1 MNKQKEKKQLDKL
14 WKKMQKRFKGFRN
27 TGHVEQLHQF
37 RIQVKK
43 IRSFLTLL
51 EAEKKNHGLLKAFK
65 PVKKI
70 FKSAGVVRDAGLHC
84 KQAEEHGIHLN
95 EQNQREKD
103 AQQKEREQL
112 FRQNKKQLRTM
123 KKVKKKL
130 HQHLHAL
137 SKADMKTFFQ
147 NQIDI
152 TNRLLSTN
160 HFTEELHN
168 GRKALKHLL
177 YNQQAVQEA
186 WNKKPGLDFS
196 YIDELQEALGNW
208 HDNKL
213 TLDYFSG
220 KLDAKDIDSLEI
232 KKKALQ
238 ETVTQNA
245 NGFLQKINHN

>member
-1 MNKQKEKKQLDKL
+1 MKEQKEKKQLDKL
-14 WKKMQKRFKGFRN
+14 WKRMQKRFKGFRN
-27 TGHVEQLHQF
+27 TGHTEQLHQF

-51 EAEKKNHGLLKAFK
+51 EAEKKNRGLLKDFK

-70 FKSAGVVRDAGLHC
+70 FKSAGVVRDAGLHH

-95 EQNQREKD
+95 GRNQQEED

-112 FRQNKKQLRTM
+112 FRQNKKHLRTM

-130 HQHLHAL
+130 HQHLHPV

-152 TNRLLSTN
+152 TNRLLSTH

-177 YNQQAVQEA
+177 YNEQAVQQA
-186 WNKKPGLDFS
+186 WKKEQGLDFS

-213 TLDYFSG
+213 TLDYFNG
-220 KLDAKDIDSLEI
+220 KLDAKDIDGLTT

-238 ETVTQNA
+238 ETVAQKA
-245 NGFLQKINHN
+245 NGFLQRISHN